1 MIGWI
6 KGTLMPAPV
15 EADKLTKRSYDFM
28 AGLVGGTL
36 ATLANT
42 PFDVV
47 SVDEDPCALGVRA
60 QLTQE
65 TTNGTSH
72 LVLHVRI
79 GIARH
84 T

>member
-6 KGTLMPAPV
+6 KGTLMPAPT

-47 SVDEDPCALGVRA
+47 SADENPCSLGVRA
-60 QLTQE
+60 HLTQE
-65 TTNGTSH
+65 ITNNTY
-72 LVLHVRI
+72 L
-79 GIARH
+79 